1 MRAEIEYGTNPIQKV
16 KGVIGCLLEQYT
28 LISAALDLNA
38 YSVPVPLDGWIVNF
52 KPEPT
57 MQRFWIFSLA
67 LPQLVTMQ

>member
-38 YSVPVPLDGWIVNF
+38 YSVPVLLDGWIVNF
-52 KPEPT
+52 KP
-57 MQRFWIFSLA
+57 
-67 LPQLVTMQ
+67 